1 MPQLKEDGRFRRIKV
16 DVDGGYQLA
25 YRDGYYADSAQSAA
39 NSGASTMKEAVQFG
53 APPPSDILFKVRVIP
68 ASDPV
73 AKDFTPAPGPAGADA
88 KALKAP
94 LTRYLIDY
102 MVDAHHFTFRK
113 TPDGVAHT
121 RLEFAVLA
129 YDADGKVINFTQRA
143 FELDLQPA
151 LYAQILSEG
160 FPQHQEIDLPAGQ
173 FSLRI
178 VVRDLDSPR
187 AGATEV
193 PLTVAKN

>member
-1 MPQLKEDGRFRRIKV
+1 
-16 DVDGGYQLA
+16 
-25 YRDGYYADSAQSAA
+25 
-39 NSGASTMKEAVQFG
+39 MKEAVQFG

-68 ASDPV
+68 ASDPDCQGLY
-73 AKDFTPAPGPAGADA
+73 AARPAQRAPTPRI
-88 KALKAP
+88 LKLRSRAISSTTWSTHITSP
-94 LTRYLIDY
+94 SR
-102 MVDAHHFTFRK
+102 R

-121 RLEFAVLA
+121 RLEFTVLA
-129 YDADGKVINFTQRA
+129 YDGDGKLINFTEHA
-143 FELDLQPA
+143 FGLDLAPEA
-151 LYAQILSEG
+151 YAKIMSGG

-193 PLTVAKN
+193 PLTVAKK

>member
-1 MPQLKEDGRFRRIKV
+1 
-16 DVDGGYQLA
+16 
-25 YRDGYYADSAQSAA
+25 
-39 NSGASTMKEAVQFG
+39 
-53 APPPSDILFKVRVIP
+53 VIP
-68 ASDPV
+68 H
-73 AKDFTPAPGPAGADA
+73 
-88 KALKAP
+88 
-94 LTRYLIDY
+94 RYLIDY
-102 MVDAHHFTFRK
+102 MVDAHHFTFRR

-129 YDADGKVINFTQRA
+129 YDAEGKVINFTQRA
-143 FELDLQPA
+143 FELDLA
-151 LYAQILSEG
+151 SEDYTKIMSG
-160 FPQHQEIDLPAGQ
+160 GLPQHQEIDLPVGQ

>member
-1 MPQLKEDGRFRRIKV
+1 
-16 DVDGGYQLA
+16 
-25 YRDGYYADSAQSAA
+25 
-39 NSGASTMKEAVQFG
+39 MKEAIQFG

-68 ASDPV
+68 SSDPV
-73 AKDFTPAPGPAGADA
+73 AKGFTPAPGPAGADA
-88 KALKAP
+88 KSLKAP

-102 MVDAHHFTFRK
+102 MVDAHHFTFRR

-129 YDADGKVINFTQRA
+129 YDGDGKLINLTEHA
-143 FELDLQPA
+143 FGLDLT
-151 LYAQILSEG
+151 SEDYTKIMSGG
-160 FPQHQEIDLPAGQ
+160 FPQHQEIDLPTGQ